1 MIQNAGNS
9 GGLKV
14 IASGR
19 LTGTPLGSV
28 TFPAP
33 AAFVFVVHVPSII
46 MVGYVGEVS
55 LLTPGAERTT
65 AYGNPRFSSDGTK
78 LSLTSGAT
86 GDTYRVDYIAL
97 G

>member
-19 LTGTPLGSV
+19 LTGTPLG
-28 TFPAP
+28 
-33 AAFVFVVHVPSII
+33 
-46 MVGYVGEVS
+46 VGEVS
-55 LLTPGAERTT
+55 LLTPGAERAT

-78 LSLTSGAT
+78 LSLTAGAT
-86 GDTYRVDYIAL
+86 GDTNRVDYIAL